1 MRPRVVKNLPSL
13 ESASSSCF
21 VRLDSTLLWFL
32 ETTPLTRVLLR
43 PLVRLTMACMFS
55 PVPACCLHLNFS
67 NPPTGSVPQS
77 NLHIAVSAR
86 QITRTGCDWISAQS
100 RGHRDQF
107 VSENKFYVSLSLL
120 VQNCNNLTSHHQS
133 IQSFSELSWAEHL
146 ELRPNCWASTS
157 QSEVQHTSSTNS
169 PIGPPLSLSLSLPRK
184 VIICSSCWNR
194 TPPTTN

>member
-120 VQNCNNLTSHHQS
+120 VQNCLQPNITSSINTEFLRTELSRTFRTETKLLSLHQS
-133 IQSFSELSWAEHL
+133 IWGAAH
-146 ELRPNCWASTS
+146 
-157 QSEVQHTSSTNS
+157 
-169 PIGPPLSLSLSLPRK
+169 
-184 VIICSSCWNR
+184 
-194 TPPTTN
+194 